1 MIEIEKTEYD
11 RERELERIEV
21 LVDKKQQMNYKEF
34 AEMQQI
40 YSAAIKE
47 IKTKIEI
54 LDDEFQIKYDHDPI
68 HHIESRLKSPQSIME
83 KLNKHGCEI
92 NAQSIREYVT
102 DFAGIRIICN
112 YVGDIDM
119 IADLIL
125 KQSDITLIRRKDYVK
140 NPKENGYRSLHL
152 VVGVPI
158 FLAERTVETPVEIQI
173 RTIAMNFWA
182 SLEHKIRYKSG
193 NVPEEVAARLKKCAD
208 DIDKVDNEMQAIYL
222 ATKSGASDG
231 IQIGG
236 E

>member
-1 MIEIEKTEYD
+1 
-11 RERELERIEV
+11 
-21 LVDKKQQMNYKEF
+21 
-34 AEMQQI
+34 
-40 YSAAIKE
+40 
-47 IKTKIEI
+47 
-54 LDDEFQIKYDHDPI
+54 
-68 HHIESRLKSPQSIME
+68 ME